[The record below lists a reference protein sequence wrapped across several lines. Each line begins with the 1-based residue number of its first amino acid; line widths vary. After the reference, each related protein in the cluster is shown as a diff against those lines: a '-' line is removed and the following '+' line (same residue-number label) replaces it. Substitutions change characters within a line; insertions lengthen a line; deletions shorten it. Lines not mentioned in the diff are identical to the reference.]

1 MRSQLTYIVSVLYPP
16 IQEVLAIQ
24 KTYNILPE
32 ARMQSEI
39 LTICSGPLSSLVLTN
54 HHHDVIMFSVGN
66 IFVHHTCFQNQVHL
80 AHKAQIGLQDILE
93 QDAADMMTHMCKRR
107 VIAVEIVSGP
117 PSVNPL
123 RPSVRTDL
131 ILKIQTT
138 EPY

>member
-1 MRSQLTYIVSVLYPP
+1 MRSQLTYIVSVSYPP
-16 IQEVLAIQ
+16 IQEELTIQ
-24 KTYNILPE
+24 KTYNTLPE
-32 ARMQSEI
+32 ARMQSKL
-39 LTICSGPLSSLVLTN
+39 LTICSGPLSSSVST
-54 HHHDVIMFSVGN
+54 HHHAIINFPVGN
-66 IFVHHTCFQNQVHL
+66 IFVHLTFSKNQVHL
-80 AHKAQIGLQDILE
+80 ADKTQICLQDILE